1 MKFGRLLRDTAE
13 ELPEMASL
21 FAVYKQLKKQLKKI
35 PGKDELAH
43 LASVQAR
50 GGRGWMIMLSR
61 LAACAR
67 SPSPLSRAPR
77 RRRPPP
83 PHGPAQ
89 HMQ

>member
-50 GGRGWMIMLSR
+50 AGRG
-61 LAACAR
+61 
-67 SPSPLSRAPR
+67 
-77 RRRPPP
+77 
-83 PHGPAQ
+83 G
-89 HMQ
+89 

>member
-50 GGRGWMIMLSR
+50 GGRG
-61 LAACAR
+61 
-67 SPSPLSRAPR
+67 
-77 RRRPPP
+77 
-83 PHGPAQ
+83 G
-89 HMQ
+89 